1 MSDVN
6 TDDLAKQLGQLNPM
20 QLVALTKKL
29 EADWGVTAT
38 PQVSNT
44 VQLPGTDTDKPAEQ
58 TEFTVVL
65 ASFPADKKMTL
76 LKLVRELTG
85 LGLKEAKDFVESVP
99 KTVKDGLSKADAEAL
114 KTQLTAAG
122 GVVEV
127 K

>member
-1 MSDVN
+1 MSLTNEEV
-6 TDDLAKQLGQLNPM
+6 AEWLGNQSVI
-20 QLVALTKKL
+20 QIISLTKEL
-29 EADWGVTAT
+29 EQLWGVSAV
-38 PQVSNT
+38 PQT
-44 VQLPGTDTDKPAEQ
+44 VQVQQTNKEEQKTEAQ

-65 ASFPADKKMTL
+65 ASFPPDKKMTL

-99 KTVKDGLSKADAEAL
+99 KNVKESVSKAEADEL
-114 KTQLTAAG
+114 KAKLTEAG

>member
-1 MSDVN
+1 MSLTNEDV
-6 TDDLAKQLGQLNPM
+6 AQWLGNQSVM
-20 QLVALTKKL
+20 QIIALTKEL
-29 EADWGVTAT
+29 EALWGVTAT
-38 PQVSNT
+38 PQT
-44 VQLPGTDTDKPAEQ
+44 VQVQQTKQEEQKTAEQ

-65 ASFPADKKMTL
+65 ASFPPDKKMTL

-99 KTVKDGLSKADAEAL
+99 KPVKEACTKAEADEL
-114 KTQLTAAG
+114 QAKLTAAG

>member
-1 MSDVN
+1 MSITNEEV
-6 TDDLAKQLGQLNPM
+6 AEWLGNQSVM
-20 QLVALTKKL
+20 QIISLTKEL
-29 EADWGVTAT
+29 ESLWGVTAA
-38 PQVSNT
+38 PQPVQVQQQKQEEKT
-44 VQLPGTDTDKPAEQ
+44 VEQ

-65 ASFPADKKMTL
+65 ASFPPDKKMTL

-99 KTVKDGLSKADAEAL
+99 KPVKEGISKADADEL
-114 KTQLTAAG
+114 KAKLTEAG